1 MSLLI
6 KALKHQEVDSFV
18 HREDLF
24 LLKIFLLLL
33 SYISIIINSHTF
45 YLALIIS
52 SVLIMLAGRAYKIV
66 FESIGVYAPVAFLI
80 YLINLA
86 FNTVSLRM
94 FAILIYGYTVFVG
107 MLMIVSTTPR
117 KQFLRI
123 LEKLRLDVV
132 FFMTLSILEEF
143 NEMLNSKRARG
154 WDAGLN
160 VLKYYVIIVDAIKLS
175 IVRLRNVED
184 SLLARG
190 VERF

>member
-6 KALKHQEVDSFV
+6 KALKHQEVDSFA

-33 SYISIIINSHTF
+33 SYISIIINSYTF